1 MSSPGSRL
9 RRLLEYSLFRW
20 ESAALI
26 SGTALLTAL
35 AWFFRYLPEVPN
47 LGWLGTLAFGL
58 FSEGILIIASVL
70 DPATRR
76 KVLAEEPPATPQ
88 IPPPPELSSPEL
100 RHTLD
105 KAIEYYQ
112 RIQSALNKRGQS
124 PLKVQLQ
131 ETLGQVRDW
140 LRTLYQLT
148 ERLDHWQRERP
159 LLEQDRQ
166 QGERRIKEL
175 GEQLRKE
182 DNPQVQRQLKETL
195 GALGEQLRA
204 IQSLE
209 DTMEQAQLKLEHS
222 LSALGTLYSQTLLI
236 DAKEGS
242 GGRVAELREEIGNEK
257 AVLEAILGAMDAV
270 YREGAA

>member
-1 MSSPGSRL
+1 MRLPWSRL

-35 AWFFRYLPEVPN
+35 AWFFRYLPEVPER
-47 LGWLGTLAFGL
+47 GWLGTLAFGL
-58 FSEGILIIASVL
+58 ISEGLLILSSVL

-76 KVLAEEPPATPQ
+76 QVLADEPPALPQ
-88 IPPPPELSSPEL
+88 IPGAPELASPEL
-100 RHTLD
+100 RHQMA
-105 KAIEYYQ
+105 KAIDYYQ
-112 RIQSALNKRGQS
+112 RIQGALDKRGQS

-140 LRTLYQLT
+140 LKTLYQLA

-159 LLEQDRQ
+159 VLEQDRQ

-175 GEQLRKE
+175 GRQLRDE
-182 DNPQVQRQLKETL
+182 DNPEVRRQLEDTL
-195 GALGEQLRA
+195 GALGEQLRT
-204 IQSLE
+204 IQTLE
-209 DTMEQAQLKLEHS
+209 DTMQKAQLKLEHS